1 MQLCTATDQPPTQ
14 QSRLT
19 GTVTD
24 EDGEPLRGLYVKAVQ
39 GETVV
44 CWDETDCNGRY
55 EIAVPSG
62 TYDVR
67 FCSLAY
73 HELVDPKVLVAGP
86 CTNLDAVLVPNL

>member
-1 MQLCTATDQPPTQ
+1 MQMSTMSQQLSTQ

-24 EDGEPLRGLYVKAVQ
+24 EDGEPLRGLHVKAVH

-44 CWDETDCNGRY
+44 AWAETDCNGHY
-55 EIAVPSG
+55 EMGLPPG
-62 TYDVR
+62 TYEVR

-73 HELVDPKVLVAGP
+73 HEVVDPHVAVAGP
-86 CTNLDAVLVPNL
+86 CTNVDAVLVPMI

>member
-1 MQLCTATDQPPTQ
+1 MQLCTETNQPSDQ

-24 EDGEPLRGLYVKAVQ
+24 EDGEPLRGLYVKVVRD
-39 GETVV
+39 ETVV

-55 EIAVPSG
+55 ELAVPSG
-62 TYDVR
+62 VYDVK

-73 HELVDPKVLVAGP
+73 HELVDPSVLVAGA
-86 CTNLDAVLVPNL
+86 CTNLDAVLVPII

>member
-1 MQLCTATDQPPTQ
+1 MQLSTATDQPSTQ

-24 EDGEPLRGLYVKAVQ
+24 EDGEPLRGLYVKVVR
-39 GETVV
+39 GDTVV

-55 EIAVPSG
+55 EVAVASG
-62 TYDVR
+62 SYDVR

-73 HELVDPKVLVAGP
+73 HELVHPKMMVAGV
-86 CTNLDAVLVPNL
+86 CTNLDAVLVPII